1 MRDPRRALLVAAYA
15 SAIALV
21 GCRKGRSSASE
32 AAPSATTPSSEVA
45 ARPGSVAAGS
55 GTSVSPSAASA
66 SPVGR
71 APLPPAPLSPATL
84 SSSFVETLLCNALRG
99 CRLDT
104 LVLRPKSV
112 PEVVASIRIPDDPA
126 GDDEDEDR
134 FFTFETWLVT
144 APPGDH
150 VERRPL
156 TRRGAWENE
165 DGSSPATI
173 DVRGRWLRYSL
184 DGTHAPSS
192 WVGSFDADLGL
203 DPPALLR
210 ESHHYWNRIRM
221 CPLEEET
228 WSWEAFAGGTVWQ
241 GEACGDAEAC
251 DRHEYA
257 LVPAVAAD
265 AAFAESGWKDTA
277 LGACALD
284 VDGSKGHGFGTFGK
298 TRGRADSFFR
308 AVFVGDVLFVE
319 IHDDVFT
326 GPNANWVNE
335 DHLEVW
341 TAAESAS
348 FMDGCPFGDEQAS
361 RPRQWGIGV
370 VDGRVSSGSGKP
382 TDTLQV
388 ERVTVDAHT
397 ARMRVALPASGAVT
411 VVYSDSDDGK
421 KQKSLLATS
430 KLSFGDASTLGAVKK
445 VDAARAR
452 CVVTGGKLE
461 PRMTP
466 AEPTTP
472 LVGATDD

>member
-1 MRDPRRALLVAAYA
+1 L
-15 SAIALV
+15 
-21 GCRKGRSSASE
+21 
-32 AAPSATTPSSEVA
+32 
-45 ARPGSVAAGS
+45 
-55 GTSVSPSAASA
+55 A

-84 SSSFVETLLCNALRG
+84 SSSFVETLLCNAVRG
-99 CRLDT
+99 CRLDK
-104 LVLRPKSV
+104 LVLRPRSV

-126 GDDEDEDR
+126 GDDEDEDHS
-134 FFTFETWLVT
+134 FTFETWLVT

-150 VERRPL
+150 VQRRPL
-156 TRRGAWENE
+156 TRHGGARANE

-173 DVRGRWLRYSL
+173 DVRGRWLRYSF
-184 DGTHAPSS
+184 DGTHNPSS
-192 WVGSFDADLGL
+192 WVGTSGADLGL
-203 DPPALLR
+203 EPPALLR
-210 ESHHYWNRIRM
+210 ESHSYGNRIRM

-228 WSWEAFAGGTVWQ
+228 WSWEAFAGSTVWQ
-241 GEACGDAEAC
+241 GESCGDAEAC

-265 AAFAESGWKDTA
+265 ATFAESGWKDTA

-298 TRGRADSFFR
+298 TSGRADSFFR

-326 GPNANWVNE
+326 GPSANWVNE

-341 TAAESAS
+341 TVAEPAS

-361 RPRQWGIGV
+361 RPRQWGVGV
-370 VDGRVSSGSGKP
+370 VDGRVFSGSGKP
-382 TDTLQV
+382 ADTLQV
-388 ERVTVDAHT
+388 ERVMVDAHT
-397 ARMRVALPASGAVT
+397 ARVRVALPASGGVT
-411 VVYSDSDDGK
+411 IVYSDSDDGK
-421 KQKSLLATS
+421 TQKSLLATS

-445 VDAARAR
+445 VNAARAR
-452 CVVTGGKLE
+452 CVVIGGKLE

-472 LVGATDD
+472 LVGTTDD